1 MAILDPTP
9 PPAPRK
15 GEIIFRSYSSFWPA
29 NANVGHM
36 AWLGDRD
43 PPYSEGYRMA
53 ARRLAEGVCDKGDR
67 GSDQHYL
74 VYPIVSLSPHHVE
87 LVLKSLLLMIADL
100 AGEEL
105 DHKSSKDLERHR
117 LD

>member
-15 GEIIFRSYSSFWPA
+15 GEIIFRSDSSFWPA

-53 ARRLAEGVCDKGDR
+53 ARQLAVIEFTTI
-67 GSDQHYL
+67 SL
-74 VYPIVSLSPHHVE
+74 VIQWVGI
-87 LVLKSLLLMIADL
+87 LVIGGLLLLTMESLRQESETAKVETTPSTKIMVT
-100 AGEEL
+100 
-105 DHKSSKDLERHR
+105 K
-117 LD
+117 